1 MHPRNQWTAEDRS
14 HPNPNRGAIG
24 RGRDPLGPV
33 LMVCF
38 VAVQAQLE
46 SGLQAA
52 LQGHGTERPALLQE
66 LQSLVG
72 LQERLERQM
81 LREVTPPTH
90 PAVPAEAPESQRG
103 DGRSANGIGSKGP
116 GAKLLPPHQ
125 VSNES
130 SAEQL
135 YAEHAD
141 RQHGCED
148 WPSSRQQQECEVGW
162 EFNSLGSSELAGAGG
177 PSQLSSSLDLGMGL
191 MGDDVMD
198 GIDAWELPPL
208 PPPPCF
214 D

>member
-1 MHPRNQWTAEDRS
+1 MAYWCD
-14 HPNPNRGAIG
+14 
-24 RGRDPLGPV
+24 DL
-33 LMVCF
+33 

-52 LQGHGTERPALLQE
+52 MQGHGTERPALLQE

-81 LREVTPPTH
+81 LREAVPPTH
-90 PAVPAEAPESQRG
+90 PAGLREAAPPTHPDVPAEAPEPQRG
-103 DGRSANGIGSKGP
+103 DGRSANGIGSKGMS
-116 GAKLLPPHQ
+116 AKPLPPHQ
-125 VSNES
+125 AVSNES

-135 YAEHAD
+135 HAD
-141 RQHGCED
+141 QQHGCEE
-148 WPSSRQQQECEVGW
+148 WPSSRQQQECEAGW

-177 PSQLSSSLDLGMGL
+177 PSQLSSSLDLGLGL

>member
-1 MHPRNQWTAEDRS
+1 M
-14 HPNPNRGAIG
+14 
-24 RGRDPLGPV
+24 
-33 LMVCF
+33 
-38 VAVQAQLE
+38 
-46 SGLQAA
+46 
-52 LQGHGTERPALLQE
+52 
-66 LQSLVG
+66 G

-81 LREVTPPTH
+81 LREAAPPTH
-90 PAVPAEAPESQRG
+90 PAVPAEAPESQKG
-103 DGRSANGIGSKGP
+103 DGCSANGIGGKGP
-116 GAKLLPPHQ
+116 GANPLPPRQ

-135 YAEHAD
+135 HAD
-141 RQHGCED
+141 QQQGCED
-148 WPSSRQQQECEVGW
+148 WPLMSRQQQECEAGW